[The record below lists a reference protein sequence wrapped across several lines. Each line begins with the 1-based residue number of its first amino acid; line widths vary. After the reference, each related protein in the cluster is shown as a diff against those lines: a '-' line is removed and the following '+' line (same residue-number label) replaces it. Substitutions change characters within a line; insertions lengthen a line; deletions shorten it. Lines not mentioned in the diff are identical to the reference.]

1 MPYPS
6 PEDIR
11 KAKRDSLLAILL
23 FFILLAFIV
32 EFGFIFY
39 MAMVS

>member
-11 KAKRDSLLAILL
+11 KEKRDLLLAILL

-39 MAMVS
+39 IAMVS

>member
-11 KAKRDSLLAILL
+11 KAKQEARLAILVFL
-23 FFILLAFIV
+23 ILLAFII
-32 EFGFIFY
+32 EFGLIFY
-39 MAMVS
+39 IAMVS

>member
-11 KAKRDSLLAILL
+11 KAKQDARLAIVW
-23 FFILLAFIV
+23 FIAMLAFII
-32 EFGFIFY
+32 EFGLIFY
-39 MAMVS
+39 IAMVS

>member
-6 PEDIR
+6 PEDTR
-11 KAKRDSLLAILL
+11 KARRDSLLAILL
-23 FFILLAFIV
+23 VFILVFSII

-39 MAMVS
+39 IAMVS

>member
-23 FFILLAFIV
+23 VFTFVFFII

-39 MAMVS
+39 IAMVS